1 MNLGPPHSPTATEI
15 GHRLEAQLQQV
26 IFGAEQTLH
35 LVTAALLAGG
45 HVLLEDR
52 PGVGKTLLA
61 KAVAASIG
69 GTSARV
75 QGSIDVLPSDITGS
89 LILTAGEADP
99 FRFLEG
105 PVFHNVLL
113 IDELNRISPRAQA
126 ALLEAMEERSVTV
139 NGTQRILP
147 VPFTVFASQNH
158 ANSSG
163 TYPLLQGQ
171 IDRFMIAVTMGMPT
185 PEQETALLLGERG
198 SGKLREIRPV
208 TTPDGLLNAQQETAS
223 LYVDKR
229 VAEYLVSLA
238 THTREQLGPIAGAS
252 PRASLMALAMARA
265 LAVLDG
271 RDYVSPD
278 DIQQAVFPAWGMR
291 LHGDQSELGARRLI
305 AGYLAAVPTPQV

>member
-1 MNLGPPHSPTATEI
+1 MNHAASNQLSATEL
-15 GHRLEAQLQQV
+15 GRRLEAQLQQV
-26 IFGAEQTLH
+26 IFGAENTLR

-89 LILTAGEADP
+89 LILSPGESEP

-113 IDELNRISPRAQA
+113 IDEMNRISPRAQA

-139 NGTQRILP
+139 NGAQRVLP
-147 VPFTVFASQNH
+147 APFMVFASQNH
-158 ANSSG
+158 AGTTG

-171 IDRFMIAVTMGMPT
+171 IDRFMIGVAMGLPSGDD
-185 PEQETALLLGERG
+185 EAALLLGHRG
-198 SGKLREIRPV
+198 SAGLHGLQPI
-208 TTPDGLLNAQQETAS
+208 TTPAELLQAQRDTAA
-223 LYVDKR
+223 LYVDPR
-229 VAEYLVSLA
+229 IAAYVVALA
-238 THTREQLGPIAGAS
+238 SHSREQIGRTAGAS
-252 PRASLMALAMARA
+252 PRASLMVLALAKA

-278 DIQQAVFPAWGMR
+278 DVQHALFPAWGMR
-291 LHGDQSELGARRLI
+291 LHGDQSEVGARRLI
-305 AGYLAAVPTPQV
+305 AGYLAAVATPRV

>member
-1 MNLGPPHSPTATEI
+1 MNVGPSNHITATEL
-15 GHRLEAQLQQV
+15 GRQLEAQLREV
-26 IFGAEQTLH
+26 IFGAEYTLH
-35 LVTAALLAGG
+35 LVVATLLAGG

-75 QGSIDVLPSDITGS
+75 QGSIDILPSDITGS
-89 LILTAGEADP
+89 LILTPGEADP

-126 ALLEAMEERSVTV
+126 ALLEAMEERSVTI
-139 NGTQRILP
+139 NGAQRALP

-158 ANSSG
+158 SSSTG

-171 IDRFMIAVTMGMPT
+171 IDRFMIGVTMGMPS
-185 PEQETALLLGERG
+185 PEQESSLLLGQRG
-198 SGKLREIRPV
+198 TAKLHDLNPV
-208 TTPDGLLNAQQETAS
+208 TTQDELVRAQKETAA
-223 LYVDKR
+223 LYVDPR
-229 VAEYLVSLA
+229 IADYLVGLA
-238 THTREQLGPIAGAS
+238 TFTRAQLGPSAGAS
-252 PRASLMALAMARA
+252 PRASLMALALAKA

-278 DIQQAVFPAWGMR
+278 DIQNAVFPAWGMR
-291 LHGDQSELGARRLI
+291 LHRDQTEQAARRLI
-305 AGYLAAVPTPQV
+305 ASYLAAVPTPRV

>member
-1 MNLGPPHSPTATEI
+1 MNVGYSNQLSATDLGR
-15 GHRLEAQLQQV
+15 RLEAQLQQV
-26 IFGAEQTLH
+26 IFGAEKTLR
-35 LVTAALLAGG
+35 LVTAALLAAG

-61 KAVAASIG
+61 KAVAVSIG

-89 LILTAGEADP
+89 LILTPGEADP

-113 IDELNRISPRAQA
+113 IDEMNRISPRAQA

-139 NGTQRILP
+139 NGAARRLP
-147 VPFTVFASQNH
+147 APFTVFAAQNH
-158 ANSSG
+158 AGTTG

-171 IDRFMIAVTMGMPT
+171 IDRFMIGVAMGMPSAT
-185 PEQETALLLGERG
+185 DETALLLGQRG
-198 SGKLREIRPV
+198 STGLHHLSPI
-208 TTPDGLLNAQQETAS
+208 TTPEGLIQAQEETAA
-223 LYVDKR
+223 LHVDPR
-229 VAEYLVSLA
+229 IAEYVVALA
-238 THTREQLGPIAGAS
+238 THTREQLGPSSGAS
-252 PRASLMALAMARA
+252 PRASLMALALAKA

-278 DIQQAVFPAWGMR
+278 DVQQAVFPAWGMR
-291 LHGDQSELGARRLI
+291 LHADQSEVGARRLI
-305 AGYLAAVPTPQV
+305 ATYLSAVPTPTV